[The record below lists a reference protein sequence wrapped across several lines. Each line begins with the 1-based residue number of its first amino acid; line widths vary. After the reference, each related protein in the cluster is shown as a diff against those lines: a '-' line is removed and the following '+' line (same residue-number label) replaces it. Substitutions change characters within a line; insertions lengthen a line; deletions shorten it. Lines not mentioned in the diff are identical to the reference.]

1 MSRKISMLL
10 FSLLLLTL
18 AISLFSSSTAGTDSD
33 VERLKWW
40 QEARFGMFIHWGPV
54 SLKGTEIGWSRGQEV
69 PTAEYDQL
77 YRQFNPVKFDANVWA
92 SIAKA
97 AGMKYLVITSK
108 HHDGFCLWDTK
119 QTDYNIKHTPFK
131 RDIIREL
138 AEACRKQGLVF
149 CTYYSILDW
158 YHPDYPLGSP
168 GGKSK
173 KSSPN
178 MDRYKIFLKSQMAE
192 LLQNY
197 GPLGILWFDGEW
209 EDPWT
214 REDGIDLYQYCRKL
228 QASILVNNRV
238 GKGRKGMAGATSS
251 GEFGGDYD
259 TPEQTIGKFQQSPPW
274 ETNMT
279 LCEQWAWKP
288 NDKLKSLKQCLQN
301 LITCAGGDGNFL
313 LNVGPMPSGEIEP
326 RQVARLQEIGAWLRQ
341 YGQSIYG
348 TRGGPY
354 KPGAWGASTHREDK
368 VYLHLFPS
376 EKEKRTLP
384 ALPCQIKSWKVL
396 TSGQAQIVSSL
407 KSLEVTIPSSSGDSI
422 CSVIEL
428 QLNQPAGKIT
438 PLAVEK
444 Q

>member
-1 MSRKISMLL
+1 MSKKNLMLL
-10 FSLLLLTL
+10 FSLLILTL
-18 AISLFSSSTAGTDSD
+18 AISHPSSPAAEKDK
-33 VERLKWW
+33 EAARLEWW
-40 QEARFGMFIHWGPV
+40 REARFGMFVHWGPV

-77 YRQFNPVKFDANVWA
+77 YKNFNPVKFDAEVWA

-97 AGMKYLVITSK
+97 AGMKYLVLTSK

-119 QTDYNIKHTPFK
+119 QTDYNITRTPFK
-131 RDIIREL
+131 RDILREL
-138 AEACRKQGLVF
+138 ADACKRQGLIF

-168 GGKSK
+168 GGKSR

-178 MDRYKIFLKSQMAE
+178 MDQYWKFLKSQMAE
-192 LLQNY
+192 LIQNY

-209 EDPWT
+209 EEPWT
-214 REDGIDLYQYCRKL
+214 REDGVDLYRYCRKL
-228 QASILVNNRV
+228 QPSILVNNRV
-238 GKGRKGMAGATSS
+238 GKGRKGMEGVTSS

-279 LCEQWAWKP
+279 MCEQWAWKP
-288 NDKLKSLKQCLQN
+288 NDKLKSLKQCLQT

-326 RQVARLQEIGAWLRQ
+326 RQVARLQEIGAWLRRC
-341 YGQSIYG
+341 GQSIYG

-354 KPGAWGASTHREDK
+354 KPGAWGASTHRGDK

-376 EKEKRTLP
+376 EKGKLMLP
-384 ALPCQIKSWKVL
+384 ALPFQIKSWKTL
-396 TSGQAQIVSSL
+396 TGGQAQIMSSA
-407 KSLEVTIPSSSGDSI
+407 KGLEVTISSLSGDPI
-422 CSVIEL
+422 CNVIEL
-428 QLNQPAGKIT
+428 QLNQSAGKIA
-438 PLAVEK
+438 PMPVEE
-444 Q
+444 